1 MKKLFAV
8 AVCSAFLFAGC
19 AGSSAK
25 KEEQKVEDAVEAV
38 EEKAQDVYQEATEAV
53 EEAAEAVEDAANAL
67 GEKVEEVVE

>member
-53 EEAAEAVEDAANAL
+53 EDAAEAVEDAANAL

>member
-38 EEKAQDVYQEATEAV
+38 EEKAQDVYQDATEAV
-53 EEAAEAVEDAANAL
+53 EDAAEAVEDAANAL

>member
-8 AVCSAFLFAGC
+8 AVCSAFLFVGC

-53 EEAAEAVEDAANAL
+53 EDAAEAVEDAANAL

>member
-53 EEAAEAVEDAANAL
+53 EDAAEAVEDAANPL

>member
-53 EEAAEAVEDAANAL
+53 EDAAEAVEDAADAL
-67 GEKVEEVVE
+67 GEKVEEVVK